1 MLVNVNLSGRIE
13 LPYIP
18 DYLRKQG
25 DVFHK
30 SGTAAERE
38 KSANEDAF
46 VILEGINYGFIE
58 ELKAF
63 QVELFQKISK
73 NSLKEIDPKAAIDV
87 NKRQLEFVKKIWR
100 DNVVGFVGLFDQNNQ
115 PVTKEVVQKDAILL
129 QDMLSNLA
137 IEIYNV
143 SETLKVERVAKK

>member
-18 DYLRKQG
+18 DYVRKQG
-25 DVFHK
+25 DVVNK
-30 SGTAAERE
+30 SGTAVERE

-63 QVELFQKISK
+63 QVELFQKLSK

-100 DNVVGFVGLFDQNNQ
+100 DNVVGFVGLFDQDNQ
-115 PVTKEVVQKDAILL
+115 PVTKEVVEKDAILL

-137 IEIYNV
+137 
-143 SETLKVERVAKK
+143 

>member
-25 DVFHK
+25 DVVK

-63 QVELFQKISK
+63 QIELFQKISK
-73 NSLKEIDPKAAIDV
+73 NSLKEIDPKVTIDV
-87 NKRQLEFVKKIWR
+87 NKRQLEFMKKIWK
-100 DNVVGFVGLFDQNNQ
+100 DNVVGFVGLFDQDNQ
-115 PVTKEVVQKDAILL
+115 PVTKEVVEKDAILL

-143 SETLKVERVAKK
+143 SETLKVERVSKK